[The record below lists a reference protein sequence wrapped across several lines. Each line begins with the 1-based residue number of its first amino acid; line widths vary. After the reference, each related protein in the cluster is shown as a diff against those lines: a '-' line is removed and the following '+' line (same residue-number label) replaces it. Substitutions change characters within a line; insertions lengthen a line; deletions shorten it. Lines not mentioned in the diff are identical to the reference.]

1 MRIGRRVIWVALVVD
16 IVVAGAVALPI
27 APIGTRWW
35 KVASQVDL
43 VFADEIGWP
52 EFVEGVA
59 KVRDALPAE
68 DRGRVGI
75 LAGNYGEVGAL
86 HLYGAKYG
94 LPQAISGVNSSW
106 ERGYGDS
113 PEVLIVVGY
122 PRELLE
128 QEFASCVVA
137 GRTRN
142 GYGVANEETVEEP
155 DIFVCRGMKES
166 WERFWGKVR
175 KFA

>member
-1 MRIGRRVIWVALVVD
+1 M
-16 IVVAGAVALPI
+16 VAGAVSLPI

-35 KVASQVDL
+35 QLEAKVDL
-43 VFADEIGWP
+43 VFPDEIGWP

-68 DRGRVGI
+68 ERRNAGI

-86 HLYGAKYG
+86 NLYGEKYG
-94 LPQAISGVNSSW
+94 LPRAMSGVNSFW
-106 ERGYGDS
+106 ERGYTDAPS
-113 PEVLIVVGY
+113 VVIVVGY

-128 QEFASCVVA
+128 QEFASCVVG

-142 GYGVANEETVEEP
+142 PYGVANEETVEDPE
-155 DIFVCRGMKES
+155 IFVCRGLKES
-166 WERFWGKVR
+166 WAEFWVKVR